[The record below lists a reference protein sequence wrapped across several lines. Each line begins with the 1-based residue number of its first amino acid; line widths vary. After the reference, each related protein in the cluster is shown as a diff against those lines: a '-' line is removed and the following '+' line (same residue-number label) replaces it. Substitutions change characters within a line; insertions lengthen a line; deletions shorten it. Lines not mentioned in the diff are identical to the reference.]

1 MEIWKKR
8 LRACWRSSQAK
19 LLDFPNVSRSRLSTT
34 NVLSQRTDILWWVKK
49 QGNNGGYSP
58 LTKQIDIDHCFP
70 SKTCNCLVDI
80 EQLQEKLKS
89 KNYTYWGDLLTV
101 CEECGGVGKV
111 WCTYTDRLGKDYQI
125 SGVCPICGGDS
136 LTERTGVVK
145 IADAI
150 VKPKYLLLL
159 CELAKATGGRVL
171 LLNGGTER
179 QHLYFLIGEDIE
191 MVIMQARPSVARREE
206 LLFELKIDWRKWN
219 RNKER
224 R

>member
-1 MEIWKKR
+1 MKKEIKSVLKK
-8 LRACWRSSQAK
+8 LADEASE
-19 LLDFPNVSRSRLSTT
+19 FPECFKKPFVYGEWIAA
-34 NVLSQRTDILWWVKK
+34 TDRYSLIRVKK
-49 QGNNGGYSP
+49 QGNNSGYSP
-58 LTKQIDIDHCFP
+58 LIKQIDIDHCFP

-101 CEECGGVGKV
+101 CDECGGVGKV
-111 WCTYTDRLGKDYQI
+111 CYTYTDRLGKDYQI

-171 LLNGGTER
+171 LLNRGGAER
-179 QHLYFLIGEDIE
+179 QHLYFQIGEDIE
-191 MVIMQARPSVARREE
+191 MVIMQVRPSVARQEE
-206 LLFELKIDWRKWN
+206 LLFELKID
-219 RNKER
+219 
-224 R
+224 

>member
-1 MEIWKKR
+1 MKKEIKSVLKKLAGEAFEYR
-8 LRACWRSSQAK
+8 EYFKKPFVYGEWIVA
-19 LLDFPNVSRSRLSTT
+19 
-34 NVLSQRTDILWWVKK
+34 TDGYALIRVKK

-101 CEECGGVGKV
+101 CKECGGVGKV
-111 WCTYTDRLGKDYQI
+111 WYTYTDRLGNDYKI
-125 SGVCPICGGDS
+125 TGVCPICDGES
-136 LTERTGVVK
+136 LAERTGVVK

-159 CELAKATGGRVL
+159 CELAKATDGRVL
-171 LLNGGTER
+171 LLNRGDAER
-179 QHLYFLIGEDIE
+179 QRLYFQIGEDIE
-191 MVIMQARPSVARREE
+191 MVIMQVRPSVARQEE
-206 LLFELKIDWRKWN
+206 LLFELKID
-219 RNKER
+219 
-224 R
+224 

>member
-1 MEIWKKR
+1 MKKEIKSVLTKLAGEASEFRECFKKPFVYGEWIV
-8 LRACWRSSQAK
+8 A
-19 LLDFPNVSRSRLSTT
+19 
-34 NVLSQRTDILWWVKK
+34 TDGYSLIRVKK

-58 LTKQIDIDHCFP
+58 LTKQLDIDHCFP

-80 EQLQEKLKS
+80 GLLQEKLKS

-111 WCTYTDRLGKDYQI
+111 WCTYTDRLGRDYQI

-136 LTERTGVVK
+136 VTERTGVVK

-171 LLNGGTER
+171 LLNRGAER
-179 QHLYFLIGEDIE
+179 QHLYIQIGEDIE
-191 MVIMQARPSVARREE
+191 MIIMQVHPLVAWQEE
-206 LLFELKIDWRKWN
+206 LLFELKID
-219 RNKER
+219 
-224 R
+224 

>member
-1 MEIWKKR
+1 MRKEIKSVLKK
-8 LRACWRSSQAK
+8 LAGEAPE
-19 LLDFPNVSRSRLSTT
+19 FPECFKKPFVYDEWI
-34 NVLSQRTDILWWVKK
+34 VATDSYSLIRVKK

-58 LTKQIDIDHCFP
+58 LIKQIDVDHCFP

-80 EQLQEKLKS
+80 GLLQEKLKS

-136 LTERTGVVK
+136 LAERTGVVK

-159 CELAKATGGRVL
+159 CELAKVTDGRVL
-171 LLNGGTER
+171 LLNRGAER
-179 QHLYFLIGEDIE
+179 QHLYFQIGEDIE
-191 MVIMQARPSVARREE
+191 MIIMQVHPSSVARQEE
-206 LLFELKIDWRKWN
+206 LLFELKID
-219 RNKER
+219 
-224 R
+224 

>member
-1 MEIWKKR
+1 MKKEIKSVLKKLAGEAFGFR
-8 LRACWRSSQAK
+8 KYFKKPFVYNECIVA
-19 LLDFPNVSRSRLSTT
+19 
-34 NVLSQRTDILWWVKK
+34 TDGYSLIRVKK

-58 LTKQIDIDHCFP
+58 LTKRIDIDHCFP

-89 KNYTYWGDLLTV
+89 KKFTDWGDLLTV
-101 CEECGGVGKV
+101 CEECKGVGRV
-111 WCTYTDRLGKDYQI
+111 WCTYTDRLGYDHEI
-125 SGVCPICGGDS
+125 IGECPICGGDS

-171 LLNGGTER
+171 LLNRGAER
-179 QHLYFLIGEDIE
+179 QRLYLQIGEDIE
-191 MVIMQARPSVARREE
+191 MIVMQVSPSVARQEE
-206 LLFELKIDWRKWN
+206 LLFEFEID
-219 RNKER
+219 
-224 R
+224 

>member
-1 MEIWKKR
+1 MRKEIKSVLKK
-8 LRACWRSSQAK
+8 LADEAPE
-19 LLDFPNVSRSRLSTT
+19 FPECFKKPFVYGEWI
-34 NVLSQRTDILWWVKK
+34 VATDGYSLIRVKK

-58 LTKQIDIDHCFP
+58 LTRQIDIDHCFP

-136 LTERTGVVK
+136 LTERRGVVK
-145 IADAI
+145 ITDAI

-159 CELAKATGGRVL
+159 CELATATGGRVL
-171 LLNGGTER
+171 LLNRGDAER
-179 QHLYFLIGEDIE
+179 QRLYFQIGEDIE
-191 MVIMQARPSVARREE
+191 MVIMQVLRRS
-206 LLFELKIDWRKWN
+206 LGKRNYFLNLKLI
-219 RNKER
+219 E
-224 R
+224 

>member
-1 MEIWKKR
+1 MKKEIKRVLEKLADNASEFRGYFKKPFVYGEWIV
-8 LRACWRSSQAK
+8 A
-19 LLDFPNVSRSRLSTT
+19 
-34 NVLSQRTDILWWVKK
+34 TDGYSLIRVKK

-70 SKTCNCLVDI
+70 AKTCNCLVDI

-89 KNYTYWGDLLTV
+89 KKYTDWGNLLTV

-111 WCTYTDRLGKDYQI
+111 WGTYTDRLGNDYKI
-125 SGVCPICGGDS
+125 LGECPICGGDS
-136 LTERTGVVK
+136 ITERKGVVK

-171 LLNGGTER
+171 LLNRGGAER
-179 QHLYFLIGEDIE
+179 QHLYFQIGEDIE
-191 MVIMQARPSVARREE
+191 MVIMQVRPSVARQEE
-206 LLFELKIDWRKWN
+206 LLFEFKID
-219 RNKER
+219 
-224 R
+224 